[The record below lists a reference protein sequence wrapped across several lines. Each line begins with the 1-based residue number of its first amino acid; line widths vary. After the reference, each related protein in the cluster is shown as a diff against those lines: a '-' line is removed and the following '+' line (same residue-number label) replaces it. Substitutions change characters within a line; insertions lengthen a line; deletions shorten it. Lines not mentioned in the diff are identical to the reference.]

1 MNPAESHP
9 TAVALAAS
17 EARLD
22 RCVRGT
28 LDGLWDWD
36 TAGREFWG
44 SPRFWELLGLTDHP
58 ETGTL
63 DEWNDWMH
71 PDDFDPLWQS
81 ISRYL
86 NQESDSHSI
95 EVRLRVAG
103 GQYRWFHTRA
113 LAVRDESGR
122 AVRLAG
128 SIRDIQDRKEL
139 EFSLRRQVA
148 ERDRFLAVLSHEL
161 RNPLTAVKHAT
172 RVGLDAVDDPAL
184 QHQAFEII
192 HRQTRHMA
200 RLLDD
205 LLAVSRITL
214 GTFEMRMARCDLCEI
229 SAAAVE
235 TIQAQIEEKQHDL
248 IVDIPTQPVWLR
260 GDRERLIQAQV
271 NLLANAA
278 RFTPPGGTLRHRLHC
293 DGDMAVITVSDSG
306 IGLEPELSG
315 RLFEPF
321 VRGENELTRREGGM
335 GLGLSLVRSI
345 VEAHGGT
352 VTAHS
357 AGPGEGSVF
366 EIRLPL
372 STADRESQTTA
383 RPTAKS
389 TAIPPRPL
397 KVLLID
403 DMQPGRR
410 MLARWL
416 ERRGLTVLESE
427 SGEAGLQ
434 LAGQHPDLEACV
446 VDIGLPGLSG
456 VEVARQLRRNP
467 ATRHLHLIAL
477 TGYGREEDRTSAMS
491 AGFDEHLRKPADLD
505 ELLKLIL
512 RGRVVDAPAI
522 QL

>member
-1 MNPAESHP
+1 MNPGESHP

-44 SPRFWELLGLTDHP
+44 SPRFWELLGLTDHS

-172 RVGLDAVDDPAL
+172 RVGLDAADDPAL

-214 GTFEMRMARCDLCEI
+214 GTFEMRMTRCDLREI
-229 SAAAVE
+229 SAAALE
-235 TIQAQIEEKQHDL
+235 TIAAQVEEKQHRL
-248 IVDIPTQPVWLR
+248 ITEEPDQPVWLR
-260 GDRERLIQAQV
+260 GDHERLVQAQV

-278 RFTPPGGTLRHRLHC
+278 RFTPPGGTLRHRLHRE
-293 DGDMAVITVSDSG
+293 GDMAVITVSDSG

-357 AGPGEGSVF
+357 SGPGEGSVF

-372 STADRESQTTA
+372 STNDRELQTTE
-383 RPTAKS
+383 PTAKS
-389 TAIPPRPL
+389 PATPPRPL

-434 LAGQHPDLEACV
+434 LAEQHPDLEACV

-467 ATRHLHLIAL
+467 ATRQLHLIAL
-477 TGYGREEDRTSAMS
+477 TGYGREEDRVAAVS

-512 RGRVVDAPAI
+512 RGRAVDAPAI
-522 QL
+522 PL